1 MPSYY
6 RYTFFAITIIVLLFC
21 ACTIQEGHN
30 WGDDFALYIS
40 QSIAIIDGNLFDL
53 YAQNKFLEDHSTM
66 NMGPYLYPNGF
77 PLLIVPIIKCFSLN
91 YVLLK
96 WYCTVYF
103 LLSLPLCWLLF
114 SNKFQLKYLALFLV
128 LFIGLNPHYFSFAD
142 NVLSD
147 FPSLFFTY
155 IALLYIPKTK
165 NFWGHILLGFLL
177 FTNYFIREIN
187 ITLLPSLLAYQTFLF
202 VKEKKIPII
211 NFIPYFVFT
220 LLLIFSEIILPYGSK
235 NHIGIFFN
243 INVETILHNVFHYI
257 KIFTFYPTGF
267 YIASMPFHY
276 LAVIIIALSPPFLF
290 FIIGVCNCFKD
301 TLHLLTYFVFSM
313 VILILWPFDQGYR
326 FVFALVPIYM
336 FYVLKGLEYLF
347 LRNALQKKLLS
358 FLSIYVLYL
367 FIFDFIYLYENS
379 SVQTNKVITVTTSEL
394 YGYIKKSIPRDAII
408 AFDRPRILRLMT
420 GSTTLYASP
429 QKILQTP
436 ATHLIVNRT
445 TPFELSSLELSE
457 QFSNKDFIVYKI
469 NK

>member
-1 MPSYY
+1 
-6 RYTFFAITIIVLLFC
+6 
-21 ACTIQEGHN
+21 
-30 WGDDFALYIS
+30 
-40 QSIAIIDGNLFDL
+40 
-53 YAQNKFLEDHSTM
+53 
-66 NMGPYLYPNGF
+66 
-77 PLLIVPIIKCFSLN
+77 
-91 YVLLK
+91 
-96 WYCTVYF
+96 
-103 LLSLPLCWLLF
+103 
-114 SNKFQLKYLALFLV
+114 
-128 LFIGLNPHYFSFAD
+128 
-142 NVLSD
+142 
-147 FPSLFFTY
+147 
-155 IALLYIPKTK
+155 
-165 NFWGHILLGFLL
+165 
-177 FTNYFIREIN
+177 
-187 ITLLPSLLAYQTFLF
+187 
-202 VKEKKIPII
+202 
-211 NFIPYFVFT
+211 
-220 LLLIFSEIILPYGSK
+220 
-235 NHIGIFFN
+235 
-243 INVETILHNVFHYI
+243 
-257 KIFTFYPTGF
+257 
-267 YIASMPFHY
+267 MPFHY